1 MSPSGFH
8 SYQVII
14 KTNLNFE
21 NSNYDGIIVWL
32 NMKIF
37 EFRENDALTD
47 SKIEMIFGIIIIKDA
62 RG

>member
-1 MSPSGFH
+1 M
-8 SYQVII
+8 II
-14 KTNLNFE
+14 KANLNFE